1 MAFLFN
7 SFLLFVILFYQISEF
22 RTMLE
27 LILELSIL
35 KNKFKRIFLEEVQS
49 SQLTISVLHLKYVP
63 FRS

>member
-27 LILELSIL
+27 LILELSIIKTKL
-35 KNKFKRIFLEEVQS
+35 KRIFLEEVHS
-49 SQLTISVLHLKYVP
+49 SKLTISVLHLKYVP